1 MPMAW
6 RSDCHWCAET
16 RQTLIVSSACF
27 NVTSG
32 DVEDA
37 PALDPLAKFEIIE
50 KDGAVFIKGDQSK
63 IKSGRRA
70 PNIQCSAQ
78 GQEKVVIVG
87 G

>member
-1 MPMAW
+1 MVA
-6 RSDCHWCAET
+6 
-16 RQTLIVSSACF
+16 LACY

-37 PALDPLAKFEIIE
+37 PALDHLAKFEIVE
-50 KDGAVFIKGDQSK
+50 KDGAVFIKGDQNQ
-63 IKSGRRA
+63 IKAGRRS
-70 PNIQCSAQ
+70 PNIQCSAK